1 MEYDKLSAG
10 GVKVMS
16 KKNKD
21 IQVQI
26 KEEERSINGNKE
38 TVTQLVI
45 GKKLIGEIIPE
56 NKVFQAYADD
66 HLLGGFKTLDDGIE
80 ALIRNWNL
88 HE

>member
-1 MEYDKLSAG
+1 
-10 GVKVMS
+10 MS

-26 KEEERSINGNKE
+26 NEEERLINGEKQ

-45 GKKLIGEIIPE
+45 GKKNIGEIIPE
-56 NKVFQAYADD
+56 NKNFQAYNDG
-66 HLLGGFKTLDDGIE
+66 HLLGNYKTLDDGIE

>member
-1 MEYDKLSAG
+1 
-10 GVKVMS
+10 MS

-21 IQVQI
+21 IQVQV
-26 KEEERSINGNKE
+26 KEEERLIDGEKQ

-45 GKKLIGEIIPE
+45 GKKTIGEIVSE
-56 NKVFQAYADD
+56 NKSFQAYNDG
-66 HLLGGFKTLDDGIE
+66 HLLGSFKTLDDGIE